1 MVTGANTGLGLVC
14 AAELSAA
21 GADVV
26 LAVRSVEKGLAARD
40 RLSAPGR
47 SVSREASGRPRRGR
61 LSVAR
66 LDLADLASVAAFA
79 RAQVAAG
86 PLDIL
91 VNNAG
96 LMLVPDRQLTAA
108 GFELQMGVNH
118 LGHFALTAQL
128 MPLLSSARGLPGPQ
142 QRRRARVV
150 SLTSIAHRLTG
161 TLDPRLNLGGSYRAF
176 NSYAQSKL
184 ACLLFG
190 LELDRRLRLADASV
204 CSVVAHPGYVATE
217 LFSRTPN
224 PSMSD
229 RLTSLVTPVVGT
241 RPRVGAQSQLRAAT
255 DPSLRGGELIGPRF
269 GVRGAPVTER
279 PAGNGLDRASASLL
293 WDLSSS
299 LTEVSFGLPASGSP
313 G

>member
-26 LAVRSVEKGLAARD
+26 LAVRDVEKGLAARD
-40 RLSAPGR
+40 RLAGSGQRP
-47 SVSREASGRPRRGR
+47 GRPRRGR
-61 LSVAR
+61 LSVGR

-96 LMLVPDRQLTAA
+96 LMLVPDRRLTAA

-142 QRRRARVV
+142 QGRPGARVV

-161 TLDPRLNLGGSYRAF
+161 PLDPRLNLGGSYGAF

-190 LELDRRLRLADASV
+190 LELDRRLRAADVSV
-204 CSVVAHPGYVATE
+204 SSVVAHPGYVATE
-217 LFSRTPN
+217 LFSRQAH
-224 PSMSD
+224 PSLSD
-229 RLTSLVTPVVGT
+229 RLTALVTPVVGT
-241 RPRVGAQSQLRAAT
+241 RPRTGAQSQLRAAT
-255 DPSLRGGELIGPRF
+255 DATLHGGELIGPRF

-279 PAGNGLDRASASLL
+279 PAGNALDRDSASLL
-293 WDLSSS
+293 WDLSGS
-299 LTEVSFGLPASGSP
+299 LTGVGFDLPAP
-313 G
+313 GPPGRG